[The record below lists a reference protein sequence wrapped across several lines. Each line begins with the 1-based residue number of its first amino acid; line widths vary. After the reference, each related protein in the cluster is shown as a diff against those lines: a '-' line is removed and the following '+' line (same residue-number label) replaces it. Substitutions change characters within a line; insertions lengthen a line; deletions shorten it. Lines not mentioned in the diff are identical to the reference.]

1 MNKHDVHGVL
11 SGLVM
16 SRHLI
21 LARMEDP
28 SQDSNGSKIAF
39 DGKSSKIRVGIE
51 TSEVLDWIISVFG
64 RRQRSS
70 IPSWNEVLDG
80 TIRGLNHHRMNV

>member
-21 LARMEDP
+21 LVWMED
-28 SQDSNGSKIAF
+28 QLQASKCSKPTFEVKSRKIGEIACHHTV
-39 DGKSSKIRVGIE
+39 SK
-51 TSEVLDWIISVFG
+51 
-64 RRQRSS
+64 
-70 IPSWNEVLDG
+70 
-80 TIRGLNHHRMNV
+80 

>member
-21 LARMEDP
+21 LARMED
-28 SQDSNGSKIAF
+28 QLQASKCSKPAFEVKSRKIGVIAC
-39 DGKSSKIRVGIE
+39 
-51 TSEVLDWIISVFG
+51 
-64 RRQRSS
+64 
-70 IPSWNEVLDG
+70 
-80 TIRGLNHHRMNV
+80 HHTVRK